1 MCRYECYTDMAMKE
15 LTKLCHE
22 VRNRWNVDKIA
33 ISHRLGKVD
42 IGEASVS
49 IAISSV
55 HRREAL
61 EV

>member
-1 MCRYECYTDMAMKE
+1 MKE